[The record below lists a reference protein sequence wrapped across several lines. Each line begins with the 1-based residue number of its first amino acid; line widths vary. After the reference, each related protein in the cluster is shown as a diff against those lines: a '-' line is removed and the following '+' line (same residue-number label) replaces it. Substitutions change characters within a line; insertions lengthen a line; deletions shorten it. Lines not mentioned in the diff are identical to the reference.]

1 MNLDI
6 NDAAPSSLAHL
17 IGNDNVKRSIQVALD
32 FAQTEGTAFP
42 STLLLGG
49 PGQGKN
55 RAGGTDCP

>member
-6 NDAAPSSLAHL
+6 NDAAPSSLSHL

-42 STLLLGG
+42 STLPRWAGVG
-49 PGQGKN
+49 EERPC
-55 RAGGTDCP
+55 RADCP